1 MKKMKKLAFFILL
14 LFPSLGMA
22 QSPYELRARYVA
34 EDYYN
39 CLHRIAEMCSYNELA
54 FSDQA
59 ASLEMQLLDLVG
71 QYEGESLA
79 TDIRIP
85 NDIGSIFGSS
95 RKYNYTDVT
104 VSNYVGRFMEY
115 AVQNKFG
122 FTYEVISC
130 KQLEAPTL
138 RGGEDEAR
146 WVEVVVNKK
155 FRWNRK
161 TIKVKDTM
169 IVSFVN
175 GNASITS
182 IENTY
187 NNNPS
192 PSY

>member
-1 MKKMKKLAFFILL
+1 
-14 LFPSLGMA
+14 
-22 QSPYELRARYVA
+22 
-34 EDYYN
+34 
-39 CLHRIAEMCSYNELA
+39 MCSYNELA
-54 FSDQA
+54 YSDQA
-59 ASLEMQLLDLVG
+59 VTLELQLLDLVV

-85 NDIGSIFGSS
+85 NDIDSIFGSS
-95 RKYNYTDVT
+95 RKNKYTDVT
-104 VSNYVGRFMEY
+104 ISNYVGRFREY

-169 IVSFVN
+169 LVSFFN

-182 IENTY
+182 IKNTY
-187 NNNPS
+187 NTTNPS
-192 PSY
+192 PY

>member
-1 MKKMKKLAFFILL
+1 MKKLAFVVLL
-14 LFPSLGMA
+14 LFPTLALA

-39 CLHRIAEMCSYNELA
+39 WLHRIAEMCSYNELA
-54 FSDQA
+54 YSDQA
-59 ASLEMQLLDLVG
+59 VMLELQLLDLVV

-85 NDIGSIFGSS
+85 NDIDSIFGSS
-95 RKYNYTDVT
+95 RKNKYTDVT
-104 VSNYVGRFMEY
+104 ISNYVGRFREY

-169 IVSFVN
+169 LVSFFN

-182 IENTY
+182 IKNTY
-187 NNNPS
+187 NTTNPS
-192 PSY
+192 PY

>member
-1 MKKMKKLAFFILL
+1 MKKLAFVVLL
-14 LFPSLGMA
+14 LFPTLALA

-39 CLHRIAEMCSYNELA
+39 WLHRIAEMCSYNELA
-54 FSDQA
+54 YSDQA
-59 ASLEMQLLDLVG
+59 VTLELQLLDLVV

-85 NDIGSIFGSS
+85 NDIDSIFGSS
-95 RKYNYTDVT
+95 RKNKYTDVT
-104 VSNYVGRFMEY
+104 ISNYVGRFREY

-169 IVSFVN
+169 LVSFFN

-182 IENTY
+182 IKNTY
-187 NNNPS
+187 NTTNPS
-192 PSY
+192 PY